1 MDILTWLGFV
11 VIAMHPKS
19 CIWFRQ
25 VLFCFELLVGIRELG
40 ITLMCLPH
48 RSAAAG
54 TPSFTVLC
62 FEACSGCFVQAKG
75 GLTAFSAC
83 AVYGHSFL
91 LGAAVVVSSP
101 LFCSLAHCPSA
112 ELI

>member
-1 MDILTWLGFV
+1 MDILTWLGFII
-11 VIAMHPKS
+11 IAMHPKS

-40 ITLMCLPH
+40 ITLMCLPL
-48 RSAAAG
+48 
-54 TPSFTVLC
+54 TVLC
-62 FEACSGCFVQAKG
+62 FKACSGCFVQAKE
-75 GLTAFSAC
+75 GLTACSAR
-83 AVYGHSFL
+83 AVYAHSFP
-91 LGAAVVVSSP
+91 LGAAGVVSSP